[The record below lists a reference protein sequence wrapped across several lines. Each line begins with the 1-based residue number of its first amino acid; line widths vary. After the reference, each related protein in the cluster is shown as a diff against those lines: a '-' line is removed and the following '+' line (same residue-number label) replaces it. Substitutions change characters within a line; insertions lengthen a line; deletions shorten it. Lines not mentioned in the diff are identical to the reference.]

1 MRNTETGYRMDE
13 MRSRFDRL
21 RDRHTNGTA
30 PQAIAAHQLFQ
41 TPPALA
47 ARMVELADIQPGHAV
62 LEPSAGLGRI
72 LRPILERNPA
82 SVTACEVNADLA
94 GELFRTFPGVTL
106 WQGDFL
112 ERRPTYEGGGSL
124 LVKPFPNA
132 PPVFDRIV
140 MNPPF
145 TMRSDLRHIEHARQF
160 LATGGVLVGL
170 CLSTHHRE
178 TALRDSCD
186 VWEVIPAGTFR
197 AEGTGVETILF
208 RITQ

>member
-1 MRNTETGYRMDE
+1 MKPPDLSRLHAARMRNTKTGYRMDE
-13 MRSRFDRL
+13 MRGRFDRL

-72 LRPILERNPA
+72 LRPVLERNPA

-106 WQGDFL
+106 WQGDFIN
-112 ERRPTYEGGGSL
+112 RNP
-124 LVKPFPNA
+124 A
-132 PPVFDRIV
+132 PVFDRIV

-145 TMRSDLRHIEHARQF
+145 TMRSDLKHIAHARQF
-160 LATGGVLVGL
+160 LAPDGVLVGL